1 SSKNLVVIK
10 EALKEFGRSGVMSWL
25 HLDPDGMKGKFLTAP
40 RRGDIS
46 DLSDV
51 KEQMIVEF
59 YSK

>member
-1 SSKNLVVIK
+1 VVIK